1 MMARLVVRSAA
12 IIFFVIGLSLAGG
25 CGPGDDTAT
34 DSVTTTDAITTT
46 VATAVPT
53 TVAPPVPGGRNPPYE
68 GNLLGPAVAIV
79 GDSLLT
85 DDFAGLP
92 LDALLR
98 LDHQTSRVAQFGARA
113 DEMVATAQDW
123 YDGADIA
130 VVGLGAND
138 SIAILRGTW
147 TLPQTF
153 EAFTELRDAF
163 SQASCLVYV
172 TIDESAPC
180 FDCDVAAE
188 INDWWRVQALLDA
201 ERIRIADWSTALND
215 AGGWEVW
222 SSDGLHQTDDGRQ
235 FMAEVIASAVRSCR

>member
-1 MMARLVVRSAA
+1 M
-12 IIFFVIGLSLAGG
+12 
-25 CGPGDDTAT
+25 
-34 DSVTTTDAITTT
+34 
-46 VATAVPT
+46 
-53 TVAPPVPGGRNPPYE
+53 
-68 GNLLGPAVAIV
+68 AIV

-85 DDFAGLP
+85 DDLAGDP

-98 LDHQTSRVAQFGARA
+98 SDHQTSRVAQFGVRA

-153 EAFTELRDAF
+153 ESFTRLRDAF
-163 SQASCLVYV
+163 GQASCIVYV

-180 FDCDVAAE
+180 FDCDIAAE

-215 AGGWEVW
+215 VGGWEVW
-222 SSDGLHQTDDGRQ
+222 SIDGLHQTGDGRQ
-235 FMAEVIASAVRSCR
+235 LMAEVIASTVRSCT